1 MAASIAQPG
10 AAANA
15 APFPDDRWYKLQGW
29 ETQEGVVSCYRR
41 GDNFV
46 YKLAHQEFTRRLA
59 CTMPPNDYMEFLE
72 YSMPVFSGDIVRF
85 VSPESVDIAVPSR
98 VDPTKMIT
106 HKKWGVTLVSDKGR
120 YCDEREINLT
130 QKSARASNAVL
141 NFFGHAYI
149 QIEML
154 NEMGDLESYQ
164 AHLTIYEE
172 NRNRIPNQR
181 ARVTYGQ
188 GTMRPGSKNTGVI
201 RRPFHLVLQLTEDVA
216 RQVRM
221 CQDAKATGEPYPIR
235 FSASSPRPEEAI
247 HNCLTWSD
255 LSLRIAEIV
264 IPFPKLPIPTGDR
277 RRVPQYHVQK
287 IKDYAKDAVSDGIDL
302 GEYLTQEEIISTQE
316 DEEKLEKEKSLLK
329 EIAVCGTGMT
339 VATIVCPAGWF
350 VAPFLVIGTPILSA
364 GQGIV
369 VNSLERSLRRKKIR
383 YIEQS
388 ILKEE
393 E

>member
-1 MAASIAQPG
+1 MAVAIAQPG

-59 CTMPPNDYMEFLE
+59 CRMPPNDYMEFLE
-72 YSMPVFSGDIVRF
+72 HSMPVFSGDIVRF

-106 HKKWGVTLVSDKGR
+106 HKKWGVTLVSELVR
-120 YCDEREINLT
+120 CCDERELT
-130 QKSARASNAVL
+130 IRRKAKRVTRAVTSL
-141 NFFGHAYI
+141 FGHAYI

-154 NEMGDLESYQ
+154 NQRGELESYQ
-164 AHLTIYEE
+164 AHLTIQED
-172 NRNRIPNQR
+172 NGNLIPDHR
-181 ARVTYGQ
+181 ARVAWIP
-188 GTMRPGSKNTGVI
+188 RDIHAGSKNSGII
-201 RRPFHLVLQLTEDVA
+201 RRPFHLVMQLADDVA
-216 RQVRM
+216 RQIRM
-221 CQDAKATGEPYPIR
+221 CEATKAAGEPYPIR
-235 FSASSPRPEEAI
+235 FSASSPRPEEGI
-247 HNCLTWSD
+247 QNCFTWSVS
-255 LSLRIAEIV
+255 LLRIAEIV

-287 IKDYAKDAVSDGIDL
+287 VKDYAKGAVSDGINL
-302 GEYLTQEEIISTQE
+302 GEYLTQEEIVSIQE

-350 VAPFLVIGTPILSA
+350 VAPFLVIGTPILAA

-369 VNSLERSLRRKKIR
+369 VNSLERSLRNKKIR